1 MPKPN
6 RWTDELLIELASQC
20 SNMKELK
27 ELNFKA
33 YIYVTHKKGKS
44 SFVRGYFKKQL
55 TD

>member
-20 SNMKELK
+20 SNMKDLK

-33 YIYVTHKKGKS
+33 YRHVTHTKGKAA
-44 SFVRGYFKKQL
+44 FVKSHLKKN
-55 TD
+55 